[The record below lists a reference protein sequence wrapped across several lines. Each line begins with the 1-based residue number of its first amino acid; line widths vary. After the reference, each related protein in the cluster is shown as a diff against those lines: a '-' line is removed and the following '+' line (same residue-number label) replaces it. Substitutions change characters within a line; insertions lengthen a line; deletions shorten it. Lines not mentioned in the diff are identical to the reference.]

1 MDGHGSPP
9 VTRDN
14 TPSSD
19 LMDIDYLPLDNTE
32 DTFLG
37 RDQLQEDTKD
47 DDGVPLSRIY
57 HPLLDGK
64 FKLTHIMTD

>member
-1 MDGHGSPP
+1 
-9 VTRDN
+9 
-14 TPSSD
+14 
-19 LMDIDYLPLDNTE
+19 MDIDHLSLDNTG
-32 DTFLG
+32 DIFSG

-64 FKLTHIMTD
+64 FNLTHIMTDLY